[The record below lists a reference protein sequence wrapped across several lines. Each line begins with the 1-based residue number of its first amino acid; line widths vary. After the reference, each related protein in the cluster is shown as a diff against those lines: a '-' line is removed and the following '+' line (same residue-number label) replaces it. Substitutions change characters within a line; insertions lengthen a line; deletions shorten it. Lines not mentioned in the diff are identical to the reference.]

1 MSAVS
6 GSVRVSQDRGV
17 VQRGTYVV
25 RGRQA
30 CATELLMVLVSMSR
44 LMCDV
49 DMAEEAE
56 LWRLEHGSSSPLSPG
71 LRMASWPA
79 SPRSMEAVVGPQVT
93 ETMDDEPSRMPVAS
107 AVLAAARAGVTDATV
122 LMPMMPAVA
131 LASSP
136 PPLNSTVH
144 AARRRVRGPTVTER
158 RAEES
163 GDSGR
168 V

>member
-1 MSAVS
+1 
-6 GSVRVSQDRGV
+6 
-17 VQRGTYVV
+17 
-25 RGRQA
+25 
-30 CATELLMVLVSMSR
+30 MVLVAMSR

-56 LWRLEHGSSSPLSPG
+56 LWRLEHGSSSPPSPG

-79 SPRSMEAVVGPQVT
+79 SRRSMEAVVGPEVM
-93 ETMDDEPSRMPVAS
+93 ERMDDEPSRMPVAS

-122 LMPMMPAVA
+122 LMPVMPAVA